1 MYNKNMNTTEIFK
14 ALGDDARLD
23 VVRHLAKQQ
32 APMPSCDVVGSCS
45 EMLQLAQPTMSHHLK
60 KLVVAGVIREQKV
73 GKQKFYQLESE
84 RLQSIGI
91 DVTKL

>member
-1 MYNKNMNTTEIFK
+1 MNTTEIFK
-14 ALGDDARLD
+14 ALGDEVRLD
-23 VVRHLAKQQ
+23 LVRHLAKQ
-32 APMPSCDVVGSCS
+32 AALVPSSDVVGSCS
-45 EMLQLAQPTMSHHLK
+45 EALHLAQPTMSHHLK
-60 KLVVAGVIREQKV
+60 KLVTAGIIREQKV